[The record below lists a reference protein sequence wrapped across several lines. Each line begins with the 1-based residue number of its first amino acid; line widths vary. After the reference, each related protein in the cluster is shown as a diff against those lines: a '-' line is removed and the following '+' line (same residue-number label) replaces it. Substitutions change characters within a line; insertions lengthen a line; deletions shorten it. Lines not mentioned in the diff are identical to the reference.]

1 MRKNGFLNTY
11 VGEVM
16 ATDIYLRTNGI
27 KRKSE
32 NSAYIKKAKFEFTG
46 TKGDDKQRQHVGTE
60 LKNLLISQVTP
71 CIESASRLSENACL
85 TFAKVK
91 WRYGKQKISGGTG
104 GQTLS
109 GCGLLQSKIG

>member
-1 MRKNGFLNTY
+1 
-11 VGEVM
+11 M

-32 NSAYIKKAKFEFTG
+32 NSAYVPKSKFEFTH
-46 TKGDDKQRQHVGTE
+46 TKGDDKQRRHVGAE

-71 CIESASRLSENACL
+71 CIESTLRLSENVCL
-85 TFAKVK
+85 TFAKVN
-91 WRYGKQKISGGTG
+91 WRYSKRKMSGGAG

-109 GCGLLQSKIG
+109 GRVLSQNKIG